1 MFEISFNSIRVMGCT
16 IGLKDGE
23 NIIYINPTNGNIS
36 SYKEDDYIKIATISY
51 NKKKKTIKISTE
63 TESFTEE
70 INNDANTEYDF
81 HKYHN
86 CRNLGNGRMI
96 ANGPYYGDSSV
107 MGSTEFL
114 EGLPISFNYNSFIMS
129 SISIASYNWAGGR
142 MCFNT
147 SLTNANV
154 HNPPFTGR
162 SPGCSISSSF
172 AVPQISLA
180 IPTSLLYGAGLASMQ
195 WINGMTSIV
204 DFFYTHRQYTNVEI
218 NKNDLFRLKI
228 KKNDIKINPIAL
240 NNASATVSPDWDSSM
255 SMLNILK

>member
-1 MFEISFNSIRVMGCT
+1 MFEISFDSVKVMGCV

-23 NIIYINPTNGNIS
+23 NSVYLNPSNGNIV
-36 SYKEDDYIKIATISY
+36 SYQKEDYIKIATINY
-51 NKKKKTIKISTE
+51 DKKTKTVKIESE
-63 TESFTEE
+63 TELFSDD
-70 INNDANTEYDF
+70 IKDDF
-81 HKYHN
+81 DFKKYHN

-96 ANGPYYGDSSV
+96 ANGPYYGNSAL

-147 SLTNANV
+147 TLTRANV
-154 HNPPFTGR
+154 HNPPFTGH
-162 SPGCSISSSF
+162 SPGCSIPSSF
-172 AVPQISLA
+172 SVPQISLA
-180 IPTSLLYGAGLASMQ
+180 IPMTLFYGNWLAAMK

-228 KKNDIKINPIAL
+228 KDSEIKINPIAL
-240 NNASATVSPDWDSSM
+240 DKVSASTSPDWAASM